1 MLRWDVWRDVKIAS
15 GVDIVEIGR
24 VQKSIEHIG
33 EKFLETI
40 YTEKEIQY
48 CESHRVNKFQ
58 HYAARFAAKEAL
70 YKALSRFMDKDELN
84 WKQFEIQNLSDGRP
98 VVNIENEKIISI
110 DLTMSH
116 CKEYAVAQ
124 VVVLYNE

>member
-1 MLRWDVWRDVKIAS
+1 MKLAS
-15 GVDIVEIGR
+15 GVDIVEIPR

-33 EKFLETI
+33 KKFLDTI
-40 YTEKEIQY
+40 YTEEEIEY
-48 CESHRVNKFQ
+48 CESHKNNKYQ

-70 YKALSRFMDKDELN
+70 FKALSRFMNKDELN
-84 WKQFEIQNLSDGRP
+84 WKKFEIKNSIDGRP
-98 VVNIENEKIISI
+98 VVNIENKNILSI

-116 CKEYAVAQ
+116 CKEYAVAN

>member
-1 MLRWDVWRDVKIAS
+1 MKIAS

-40 YTEKEIQY
+40 YTEREIQY
-48 CESHRVNKFQ
+48 CEGHKGNKFQ
-58 HYAARFAAKEAL
+58 HYAVRFAAKEAL
-70 YKALSRFMDKDELN
+70 YKALSRFMDKDSLN
-84 WKQFEIQNLSDGRP
+84 WKQFEIQNSPDGRP